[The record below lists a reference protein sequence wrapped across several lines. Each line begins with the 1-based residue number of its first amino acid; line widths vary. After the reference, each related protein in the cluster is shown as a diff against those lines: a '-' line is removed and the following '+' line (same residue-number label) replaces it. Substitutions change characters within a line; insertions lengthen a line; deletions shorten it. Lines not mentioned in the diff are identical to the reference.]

1 MQIDTRCICCDAI
14 MSPHL
19 PDNSTVI
26 PVCPRCWLSLP
37 VSERAVIVASFR
49 QSESI
54 ENLANAIFDG
64 IDRAVA
70 DIVAGKLNRKTPPN
84 QN

>member
-1 MQIDTRCICCDAI
+1 MPPN
-14 MSPHL
+14 M
-19 PDNSTVI
+19 PDNTTIV
-26 PVCPRCWLSLP
+26 PVCQRCWLEIP
-37 VSERAVIVASFR
+37 ARERAAIISSFR
-49 QSESI
+49 QSEAL

-70 DIVAGKLNRKTPPN
+70 DIVAGKLQRRTPPN